1 MSTCIFVT
9 GGVVSAVGKGITAAS
24 LAAVLE
30 ARGMRVTVL
39 KLDPYINVDSGTMN
53 PFQHGEVFVTEDGA
67 ETDLDLGHY
76 ERFLSTRMTRHNN
89 VTTGQV
95 YNSVI
100 RREREGGYLG
110 HTVQVIPH
118 VTDEIKRRIAA
129 GTQDCDVALIEI
141 GGTVGDIESL
151 PFLEAI
157 RQLRQES
164 GPKRSA
170 LLHVTLVPYVEA
182 AKEFKTKPTQHSVK
196 ELRSIGLQP
205 DVLVCRSAQA
215 LGQSAREKIAQF
227 TNVELQAV
235 FAVPDVDVIYC
246 IPLLMAEFGL
256 DELVLEKAGIKAPKA
271 AELTPWRQLVERSR
285 KTPAHELTVGLVGK
299 YVDLPDAYLSVIKAL
314 EHAGLSLDAHVV
326 IDYIE
331 ASSLAD
337 GQLNHLTDCDAI
349 VIPGGFGDRGIDGMV
364 AAAGH
369 ARREALPYL
378 GICLGMQVAVIECA
392 RAMAQLPQAHSTEFA
407 HDTPDPVI
415 ALLAEWIGDDG
426 SQQQRDENSDLG
438 GSMRLGGQRC
448 QIVTDSQLRAVYG
461 TDSIV
466 ERHRHRYEFNNHYQS
481 RMEAAGLRISA
492 WSGNEPALVEAVE
505 LPDHPWFFGCQFHP
519 EFNSHP
525 QRPHPLF
532 LGLVQAGIDRQDNN
546 TGTSA

>member
-1 MSTCIFVT
+1 MSACIFVT

-30 ARGMRVTVL
+30 ARGLRVTVM

-76 ERFLSTRMTRHNN
+76 ERFLSSRMTRHNN

-95 YNSVI
+95 YNAVI
-100 RREREGGYLG
+100 RREREGAYLG

-129 GTQDCDVALIEI
+129 GTRDCEVALIEI

-164 GPKRSA
+164 GPGHSA
-170 LLHVTLVPYVEA
+170 LLHVTLVPYVETA
-182 AKEFKTKPTQHSVK
+182 RELKTKPTQHSVK

-205 DVLVCRSAQA
+205 DILVCRSSRTLEQVAC
-215 LGQSAREKIAQF
+215 EKIALF
-227 TNVELQAV
+227 TNVEPRAV
-235 FAVPDVDVIYC
+235 FAMPDVDVVYR
-246 IPLLMAEFGL
+246 IPLLMQEVGL
-256 DELVLEKAGIKAPKA
+256 DNLVLEKVGIKAPRTA
-271 AELTPWRQLVERSR
+271 ALAPWRHLLERSLQ
-285 KTPAHELTVGLVGK
+285 TPACEITVGLVGK
-299 YVDLPDAYLSVIKAL
+299 YVGLPDAYLSVAKAL
-314 EHAGLSLDAHVV
+314 EHAGLALDARVV

-331 ASSLAD
+331 AGSLDD
-337 GQLNHLTDCDAI
+337 GNVARIADCDAI
-349 VIPGGFGDRGIDGMV
+349 LIPGGFGDRGIDGMV

-369 ARREALPYL
+369 ARRHGCPYL
-378 GICLGMQVAVIECA
+378 GICLGMQVAVIEFA
-392 RAMAQLPQAHSTEFA
+392 RSVAQLPGAHSTEFQRDA
-407 HDTPDPVI
+407 PHQVI
-415 ALLAEWIGDDG
+415 ALLEEWLEDDG
-426 SQQQRDENSDLG
+426 NRQQRNENSGLG

-448 QIVTDSQLRAVYG
+448 KIVANSRLRELYSTD
-461 TDSIV
+461 TTV

-481 RMEAAGLRISA
+481 RIEAGGMRVSA
-492 WSGNEPALVEAVE
+492 WSGTEPALVEAVE
-505 LPDHPWFFGCQFHP
+505 LPGHPWFIGCQFHP
-519 EFNSHP
+519 EFSSHP

-532 LGLVQAGIDRQDNN
+532 LGLVQAGIEQRQR
-546 TGTSA
+546 SAGAAA